1 MEEKGRRNK
10 GKVQREE
17 KEERGMLNGL
27 YKCSFAKSIH
37 PCGVL
42 SQDEGRLATLCLVL
56 MIKEQESWGKQG
68 VCSLSHDIRL
78 KQFSDLCQKNMSQVR
93 NFCSL

>member
-17 KEERGMLNGL
+17 IEEGGMLNGL
-27 YKCSFAKSIH
+27 YQRSFAKSIH

-42 SQDEGRLATLCLVL
+42 SQDEGRLATFYLVL
-56 MIKEQESWGKQG
+56 VNKEQEF
-68 VCSLSHDIRL
+68 LIR
-78 KQFSDLCQKNMSQVR
+78 NR
-93 NFCSL
+93 NHGGSRECVLFLTISN

>member
-17 KEERGMLNGL
+17 EEERGMLHGL
-27 YKCSFAKSIH
+27 YKYSFAKSVH

-42 SQDEGRLATLCLVL
+42 SQDKGRLATFCLVL
-56 MIKEQESWGKQG
+56 VNKEQEF
-68 VCSLSHDIRL
+68 L
-78 KQFSDLCQKNMSQVR
+78 VR
-93 NFCSL
+93 NKNHGENRECVLFLMISN